1 MKTVDTR
8 IEIAASA
15 ERIWNLLTDFGA
27 FPDWNPFIRRVEG
40 SPIVGTR
47 LEVTIQPPGRGPT
60 TFKPTVLEADA
71 NHQLGWLGRLLLP
84 GVFDGRHTLT
94 IQARDGGRSVFRQR
108 EVFTGILVPFLAG
121 MIRDTEGG
129 FRKMNEALKQRA
141 EAAG

>member
-1 MKTVDTR
+1 MRTVDTQ
-8 IEIAASA
+8 IEIAAPA
-15 ERIWNLLTDFGA
+15 ERVWNLLTDFGA
-27 FPDWNPFIRRVEG
+27 FPDWNPFMRRVEG
-40 SPIVGTR
+40 APIVGTR

-71 NHQLGWLGRLLLP
+71 NHQLGWLGRLLFP

-94 IQARDGGRSVFRQR
+94 IQGDDGGRSVFRQR

-121 MIRDTEGG
+121 MLHDTERG
-129 FRKMNEALKQRA
+129 FVKMNEALKQRA

>member
-1 MKTVDTR
+1 MRTVDTQ
-8 IEIAASA
+8 IEIAAPA
-15 ERIWNLLTDFGA
+15 ERVWNLLTDFGA
-27 FPDWNPFIRRVEG
+27 FPDWNPFMRRVEG
-40 SPIVGTR
+40 APIVGTR

-71 NHQLGWLGRLLLP
+71 NHQLGWLGRLVFP

-94 IQARDGGRSVFRQR
+94 IQGDDGGRSVFRQR

-121 MIRDTEGG
+121 MLRDTERG
-129 FRKMNEALKQRA
+129 FVKMNEALKQRA